1 MFDAVRNNK
10 RIVQVFLA
18 VITIPFALWGV
29 DSYIQSSARDAG
41 VAKVGRS
48 KITQQ
53 EFQQAI
59 RDAQGRMREQ
69 MGPSFDPSMLQSPEF
84 RESVIEDMIS
94 QRLVDLQL
102 EASHMRAGPEALG
115 QIIGSNPAF
124 FENGQFSEKKFEQ
137 ALAERGMSPG
147 RFKSLLA
154 QQLAEQQLL
163 AGVSA
168 SEVVSMASIDRWL
181 ALQDEVREVEVVQ
194 IPLARFMPQVK
205 LATDA
210 ARKDYDANQ
219 SRWQMPLQVK
229 AEYLVL
235 SQAALASEVTV
246 SDDQVR
252 KFYQDNPQRY
262 AGVEERHVRHI
273 LIEAPKGASADK
285 RKQAR
290 AKAEALLAQLRAKP
304 ERFAELAKA
313 NSQDTDS
320 GAKGGD
326 LGYMSRGGAKD
337 FKAVEDAAF
346 ALKAGAV
353 SDIVESDYG
362 FHLVKLDDVRSATVK
377 PFEQVK
383 ESILAD
389 LKKEAAAK
397 RFAEAA
403 DSFTNTVYE
412 QPDSLKPAADKYK
425 LQVQQTPLFAQVK
438 GLPPPFDNPKV
449 LKAVFAPEAIKSHRN
464 TEAMDLGD
472 GRLISVRVIESKPA
486 SLKPF
491 AEVRTQIEQ
500 QLTIKEAAKL
510 ASAEGLKQLAAL
522 KKGDAVALEWSKAE
536 KVSRGKSSL
545 PPVLAKP
552 VFRASGKLPA
562 YVGTEIPGAGYGIV
576 RIRSIEPGKAPTADD
591 PRRKAFAMQYGRL
604 ISELDRAAYFAALRA
619 RYTVK
624 IDKAALEAKE

>member
-18 VITIPFALWGV
+18 IITIPFALWGV

-41 VAKVGRS
+41 VAKIGRS

-53 EFQQAI
+53 EFQQAM

-69 MGPSFDPSMLQSPEF
+69 MGPSFDPSTLQTPEF
-84 RESVIEDMIS
+84 RQSVIEDMIS

-115 QIIGSNPAF
+115 QIIGNNPAF
-124 FENGQFSEKKFEQ
+124 LENGQFSEKKFEL

-147 RFKSLLA
+147 RFKALLA

-205 LATDA
+205 LAADA
-210 ARKDYDANQ
+210 ARKEYDANKT
-219 SRWQMPLQVK
+219 RWQMPLQVK

-235 SQAALASEVTV
+235 SQAALANEVTV
-246 SDDQVR
+246 SDAEVR
-252 KFYQDNPQRY
+252 KFYQDNPQRF
-262 AGVEERHVRHI
+262 AGAEQRHVRHI
-273 LIEAPKGASADK
+273 LIEAPKSASADK
-285 RKQAR
+285 RKQAK

-304 ERFAELAKA
+304 ESFADLAKT

-320 GAKGGD
+320 AAKGGD
-326 LGYMSRGGAKD
+326 LGYMTHGGSKD

-353 SDIVESDYG
+353 SDVVESDYG
-362 FHLVKLDDVRSATVK
+362 YHLVKVDDVRSAAVK

-425 LQVQQTPLFAQVK
+425 LQIQQTPLFAQVK

-449 LKAVFAPEAIKSHRN
+449 LKATFAPEAIKSHRN

-486 SLKPF
+486 SIKPF

-500 QLTIKEAAKL
+500 QLTLKEAAKL
-510 ASAEGLKQLAAL
+510 AAAEGAKQLAAL
-522 KKGDAVALEWSKAE
+522 KKGETVALEWSKAE

-591 PRRKAFAMQYGRL
+591 PRRRAFAMQYGRL
-604 ISELDRAAYFAALRA
+604 ISELDRTAYFAALRD